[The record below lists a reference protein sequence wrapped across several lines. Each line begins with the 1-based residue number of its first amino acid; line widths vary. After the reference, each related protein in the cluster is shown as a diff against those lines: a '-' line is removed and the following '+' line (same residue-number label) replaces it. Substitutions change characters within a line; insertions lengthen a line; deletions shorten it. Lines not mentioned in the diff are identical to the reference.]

1 MLNERRGRNKGGERG
16 GKVIWKEVRKMT
28 EEEDSVA
35 RRDEG
40 LDFMPMRGDGR
51 TRGVLIESDGQR
63 ILT

>member
-1 MLNERRGRNKGGERG
+1 MLNERGRNKGGERG

-40 LDFMPMRGDGR
+40 LDFMPMREMAGHG
-51 TRGVLIESDGQR
+51 EY
-63 ILT
+63 